1 MGRAVVCWVAVLCC
15 WESYHLSKVGGTS
28 LTSTI
33 VFFFSLSPTPGSSVT
48 QLLARDMD
56 NDPLVFGVSGEEASR
71 FFAVEPDTGVVWL
84 RQPLD
89 RETKSEFTVEF
100 SVSDHQGVITRK
112 VNIQVG
118 DVNDNAPTFHN
129 QPYSVRIPEN
139 TPVGTPIFIVNATD
153 PDLGAGGSVLY
164 SFQPPS
170 HFFAIDSARGIVT
183 VTREL
188 DYETTQA
195 YQLTVNATD
204 QDKTRPLSTLANLAI
219 IITDVQDMDPIFIN
233 LPYSTNIYEHSPPGT
248 TVRVITAVD
257 QDKGRPRGIGYTIVS
272 GNTNSIFALDYI
284 SGALTL
290 NGLLDRENPLY
301 SHGFILTVKGTE
313 LNDDRTP
320 SDATVTTTFNI
331 LVIDINDNAPEFNSS
346 EYSVAITELAQVGF
360 ALPLFIQVVD
370 KDEGLNSMFEVYL
383 VGNNSHHF
391 IISPTSVQG
400 KADIRVRVAIP
411 LDYETVDRYNFDLFA
426 NESILDHVGYA
437 KVKITLINENDNRP
451 IFSQPLYNIS
461 LYENVTVGTSVL
473 TVLATDNDVG
483 TFGEV
488 NYFFSDDPDRFSLD
502 KDTGLMVLIARLDY
516 ELIQRFTLTVIA
528 RDGGGEET
536 TGRVRVNV
544 LDVNDNVPTFQ
555 KDAYVGALRE
565 NEPSV
570 TQLVRLRATDED
582 SPPNNQITYSIVNAS
597 AFGSYFDI
605 SVYEG
610 YGVISVSRPLDY
622 ERIPNG
628 LIYLTVMAKD
638 AGNPPLNSTVPV
650 TIEVFDEND
659 NPPSFSKPAY
669 FVSVVEN
676 IVAGA
681 TVLFLNATDLD
692 CSREFGQESII
703 YSLEGSSQFRIN
715 ARSGELTTTS
725 LLDRETKS
733 EYILIVRAVDGGV
746 GHNQK
751 TGIATV
757 NVTLLDINDNPPAW
771 KDAPYYINLVE
782 MTPPDSDVTT
792 VVAVDPDL
800 GENGTL
806 VYSIQP
812 PNKFYSLNST
822 TGKIRTT
829 HVMLDRENPDPV
841 EAELMRRII
850 ISVTDCG
857 RPPLK
862 ATSSATVFV
871 NLLDL
876 NDNDPTFQNLPFV
889 AEVLEGTP
897 TGVSVYQVVAI
908 DLDEGLNGLVS
919 YHMQVGMPRMDFLI
933 NSSSGV
939 VVTTTELDR
948 ERIAEYQLRVVA
960 SDAGT
965 PTKSSTSTLTIRV
978 LDVNDESPTFSPA
991 VYNVSVSE
999 DVPREFRVVW
1009 LNCTDDDVGLNA
1021 ELSFFITGAT
1031 LLPPGPMPPLRAG
1044 TPSDNTGP

>member
-370 KDEGLNSMFEVYL
+370 KDE
-383 VGNNSHHF
+383 
-391 IISPTSVQG
+391 
-400 KADIRVRVAIP
+400 
-411 LDYETVDRYNFDLFA
+411 
-426 NESILDHVGYA
+426 
-437 KVKITLINENDNRP
+437 
-451 IFSQPLYNIS
+451 
-461 LYENVTVGTSVL
+461 
-473 TVLATDNDVG
+473 
-483 TFGEV
+483 
-488 NYFFSDDPDRFSLD
+488 
-502 KDTGLMVLIARLDY
+502 
-516 ELIQRFTLTVIA
+516 
-528 RDGGGEET
+528 
-536 TGRVRVNV
+536 
-544 LDVNDNVPTFQ
+544 
-555 KDAYVGALRE
+555 
-565 NEPSV
+565 
-570 TQLVRLRATDED
+570 
-582 SPPNNQITYSIVNAS
+582 
-597 AFGSYFDI
+597 
-605 SVYEG
+605 
-610 YGVISVSRPLDY
+610 VS
-622 ERIPNG
+622 
-628 LIYLTVMAKD
+628 
-638 AGNPPLNSTVPV
+638 PLNRWDPSRLSCSGAST
-650 TIEVFDEND
+650 
-659 NPPSFSKPAY
+659 
-669 FVSVVEN
+669 
-676 IVAGA
+676 
-681 TVLFLNATDLD
+681 
-692 CSREFGQESII
+692 
-703 YSLEGSSQFRIN
+703 
-715 ARSGELTTTS
+715 
-725 LLDRETKS
+725 
-733 EYILIVRAVDGGV
+733 
-746 GHNQK
+746 
-751 TGIATV
+751 
-757 NVTLLDINDNPPAW
+757 
-771 KDAPYYINLVE
+771 
-782 MTPPDSDVTT
+782 
-792 VVAVDPDL
+792 
-800 GENGTL
+800 
-806 VYSIQP
+806 
-812 PNKFYSLNST
+812 
-822 TGKIRTT
+822 
-829 HVMLDRENPDPV
+829 
-841 EAELMRRII
+841 
-850 ISVTDCG
+850 
-857 RPPLK
+857 
-862 ATSSATVFV
+862 
-871 NLLDL
+871 
-876 NDNDPTFQNLPFV
+876 
-889 AEVLEGTP
+889 
-897 TGVSVYQVVAI
+897 
-908 DLDEGLNGLVS
+908 
-919 YHMQVGMPRMDFLI
+919 
-933 NSSSGV
+933 
-939 VVTTTELDR
+939 
-948 ERIAEYQLRVVA
+948 
-960 SDAGT
+960 
-965 PTKSSTSTLTIRV
+965 
-978 LDVNDESPTFSPA
+978 
-991 VYNVSVSE
+991 
-999 DVPREFRVVW
+999 
-1009 LNCTDDDVGLNA
+1009 
-1021 ELSFFITGAT
+1021 
-1031 LLPPGPMPPLRAG
+1031 
-1044 TPSDNTGP
+1044 

>member
-1 MGRAVVCWVAVLCC
+1 
-15 WESYHLSKVGGTS
+15 
-28 LTSTI
+28 
-33 VFFFSLSPTPGSSVT
+33 
-48 QLLARDMD
+48 MD

-164 SFQPPS
+164 SFQPSSP
-170 HFFAIDSARGIVT
+170 FFAIDSARGIVT
-183 VTREL
+183 VVREL

-320 SDATVTTTFNI
+320 SEATVTTTFNI

-370 KDEGLNSMFEVYL
+370 KDENLGLNSMFEVYL
-383 VGNNSHHF
+383 VGNNSQHF

-400 KADIRVRVAIP
+400 KADIRIRVAVP
-411 LDYETVDRYNFDLFA
+411 LDYETVDRYDFDLFA
-426 NESILDHVGYA
+426 NESVPDHVGYA

-451 IFSQPLYNIS
+451 IFSQPLYNVS

-502 KDTGLMVLIARLDY
+502 KDTGLIMLIAKLDY

-536 TGRVRVNV
+536 TGRVRINV

-622 ERIPNG
+622 EQIPNG

-659 NPPSFSKPAY
+659 NPPTFSKPAY

-676 IVAGA
+676 IMAGA

-692 CSREFGQESII
+692 RSREYGQESII

-715 ARSGELTTTS
+715 ARSGEITTTS

-757 NVTLLDINDNPPAW
+757 NITLLDINDNHPTW

-812 PNKFYSLNST
+812 PNKFYSLNSR

-829 HVMLDRENPDPV
+829 HVMLDRENPDPH
-841 EAELMRRII
+841 EAELMRKII

-857 RPPLK
+857 SPPLR

-897 TGVSVYQVVAI
+897 AGVSVYQVMAI

-919 YHMQVGMPRMDFLI
+919 YRMQVGMPRMDFLI
-933 NSSSGV
+933 NSSRGV
-939 VVTTTELDR
+939 VVASAELDR

-965 PTKSSTSTLTIRV
+965 PPKSSTGTLTIRAGMGT
-978 LDVNDESPTFSPA
+978 LGSP
-991 VYNVSVSE
+991 
-999 DVPREFRVVW
+999 PRRVGSHHLW
-1009 LNCTDDDVGLNA
+1009 RWALWSGSQA
-1021 ELSFFITGAT
+1021 
-1031 LLPPGPMPPLRAG
+1031 
-1044 TPSDNTGP
+1044 